1 MKYTVEM
8 SNKLNELLE
17 RTYDAE
23 KGFKQAAEKVDNTTI
38 KQFFM
43 DSAKQRYNFGQE
55 LKTEIRSFGQAPE
68 KGGSAKGTLHRSW
81 IDFKSLFT
89 QNNEEAML
97 EEVHRGEK
105 EAIATYND
113 ILHDKDFVLPP
124 STESLLMRHRNAIRE
139 TLETATYLKQQYRN
153 SKSQ

>member
-23 KGFKQAAEKVDNTTI
+23 KGFKQAAEKVDNKTI
-38 KQFFM
+38 KQFFT
-43 DSAKQRYNFGQE
+43 DRAKQRYDFGHELKAEIKAFGQ
-55 LKTEIRSFGQAPE
+55 SPE

-81 IDFKSLFT
+81 INFKSLYT
-89 QNNEEAML
+89 NNSEEAML
-97 EEVHRGEK
+97 EEVNRGEK
-105 EAIATYND
+105 EAIETYND

-124 STESLLMRHRNAIRE
+124 STESLLMKQRNAIRE
-139 TLETATYLKQQYRN
+139 TLETANIFETAV
-153 SKSQ
+153 S

>member
-38 KQFFM
+38 KQFFI

-55 LKTEIRSFGQAPE
+55 LKAEIRSFGQAPE
-68 KGGSAKGTLHRSW
+68 KGGSAKGTLLRSW

-139 TLETATYLKQQYRN
+139 TLETANIFETAV
-153 SKSQ
+153 S

>member
-23 KGFKQAAEKVDNTTI
+23 KGFKQTAEKVDNKTL
-38 KQFFM
+38 KDFFQN
-43 DSAKQRYNFGQE
+43 SAKQRYKFGHELKAEIVSFGQE
-55 LKTEIRSFGQAPE
+55 PD

-81 IDFKSLFT
+81 INFKSLFT
-89 QNNEEAML
+89 SNNEEAML
-97 EEVHRGEK
+97 EEVQRGEK
-105 EAIATYND
+105 EAIETYND

-139 TLETATYLKQQYRN
+139 NLEKVNLFETAV
-153 SKSQ
+153 S

>member
-23 KGFKQAAEKVDNTTI
+23 KGFKKAAEKVDHTTI

-43 DSAKQRYNFGQE
+43 DCAKQRYNFGQE
-55 LKTEIRSFGQAPE
+55 LKAEIEAFGQNPD
-68 KGGSAKGTLHRSW
+68 KGGSTKGTLHRSW
-81 IDFKSLFT
+81 IDFKLLFAS
-89 QNNEEAML
+89 NNEEAML

-105 EAIATYND
+105 EAIETYND
-113 ILHDKDFVLPP
+113 ILHDKEFVLPP
-124 STESLLMRHRNAIRE
+124 STESLLMKHRNAIRE
-139 TLETATYLKQQYRN
+139 TLETANLFETAV
-153 SKSQ
+153 S

>member
-23 KGFKQAAEKVDNTTI
+23 KGFKQAAEKVDNKTI
-38 KQFFM
+38 KQFFI
-43 DSAKQRYNFGQE
+43 DSAKQRYEFGHELKAEIKAFGQ
-55 LKTEIRSFGQAPE
+55 SPD
-68 KGGSAKGTLHRSW
+68 KGGSTKGTLHRSW

-89 QNNEEAML
+89 NNNEEAML
-97 EEVHRGEK
+97 EEVNRGEK
-105 EAIATYND
+105 EAIETYND

-124 STESLLMRHRNAIRE
+124 STESLLMKQRNAIRE
-139 TLETATYLKQQYRN
+139 TLETANIFETAV
-153 SKSQ
+153 S

>member
-23 KGFKQAAEKVDNTTI
+23 KGFKQAAEKVDNKTI

-43 DSAKQRYNFGQE
+43 DRAKQRYDFGHELKAEIKAFGQ
-55 LKTEIRSFGQAPE
+55 SPE
-68 KGGSAKGTLHRSW
+68 KGGSTKGTLHRSW
-81 IDFKSLFT
+81 IDFKSLFST
-89 QNNEEAML
+89 NNEEAML
-97 EEVHRGEK
+97 EEVNRGEK

-124 STESLLMRHRNAIRE
+124 STESLLMKQRNAIRE
-139 TLETATYLKQQYRN
+139 TLETANIFETAV
-153 SKSQ
+153 S

>member
-23 KGFKQAAEKVDNTTI
+23 KGFKQAAEKVDNKTI

-55 LKTEIRSFGQAPE
+55 LKAEIMSFGQAPE

-81 IDFKSLFT
+81 INFKSLFT
-89 QNNEEAML
+89 SNNEEAML

-124 STESLLMRHRNAIRE
+124 STESLLMKHRNAIRE
-139 TLETATYLKQQYRN
+139 TLETANIFETAV
-153 SKSQ
+153 S

>member
-55 LKTEIRSFGQAPE
+55 LKAEIRSFGQAPE

-97 EEVHRGEK
+97 EEVHHGEK

-139 TLETATYLKQQYRN
+139 TLETANIFETAV
-153 SKSQ
+153 S

>member
-17 RTYDAE
+17 STYDAE
-23 KGFKQAAEKVDNTTI
+23 KGFKQAAEKVDNKTI

-43 DSAKQRYNFGQE
+43 DRAKQRYDFGHELKAEIKAFGQ
-55 LKTEIRSFGQAPE
+55 SPE

-81 IDFKSLFT
+81 VDFKSLFSN
-89 QNNEEAML
+89 NNEEAIL
-97 EEVHRGEK
+97 EEVNRGEK
-105 EAIATYND
+105 EAIETYND

-124 STESLLMRHRNAIRE
+124 STESLLMKQRNAIRE
-139 TLETATYLKQQYRN
+139 TLETANIFETAV
-153 SKSQ
+153 S

>member
-23 KGFKQAAEKVDNTTI
+23 KGFKQAAEKVDNKTI

-43 DSAKQRYNFGQE
+43 DRAKQRYDFGHKLKAEIKAFGQ
-55 LKTEIRSFGQAPE
+55 SPE

-81 IDFKSLFT
+81 VDFKSLFSN
-89 QNNEEAML
+89 NNEEAML
-97 EEVHRGEK
+97 EEVNRGEK
-105 EAIATYND
+105 EAIETYND

-124 STESLLMRHRNAIRE
+124 STESLLMKQRNAIRE
-139 TLETATYLKQQYRN
+139 TLETANIFETAV
-153 SKSQ
+153 S

>member
-23 KGFKQAAEKVDNTTI
+23 KGFKQAAEKVDNKTI

-43 DSAKQRYNFGQE
+43 DRAKQRYDFGHELKAEIKAFGQ
-55 LKTEIRSFGQAPE
+55 SPE

-81 IDFKSLFT
+81 VDFKSLFSN
-89 QNNEEAML
+89 NNEEAML
-97 EEVHRGEK
+97 EEVNRGEK
-105 EAIATYND
+105 EAIETYND

-124 STESLLMRHRNAIRE
+124 STESLLMKQRNAIRE
-139 TLETATYLKQQYRN
+139 TLETANIFETAV
-153 SKSQ
+153 S